1 MRRDDLAVLLLAIV
15 WGLLHVD
22 SCDPLQRPSRR
33 ELRIPRDRHV
43 VDEGSR
49 RIESHPKQVGPL
61 DPVSDHLGARGL
73 DSSHDDTVLRTP
85 TSNIS
90 DHALHAHAIKG
101 LASSASHPRFH
112 DLERADLT
120 VSTSGVTA
128 EPALKRRDVG
138 QSKSLH
144 RGCVGRDDVI
154 DHRARFAFLPRAR
167 RELRPECRDKS
178 IEVGSEKGFHWR
190 WVPQYCAVR

>member
-1 MRRDDLAVLLLAIV
+1 MLILTT
-15 WGLLHVD
+15 
-22 SCDPLQRPSRR
+22 S
-33 ELRIPRDRHV
+33 EN
-43 VDEGSR
+43 GSR

-101 LASSASHPRFH
+101 LASSASHPRIN
-112 DLERADLT
+112 DLERADLA
-120 VSTSGVTA
+120 VSTFGVTA
-128 EPALKRRDVG
+128 ETALECRDVG

-144 RGCVGRDDVI
+144 RGCVGRDDVR
-154 DHRARFAFLPRAR
+154 DHRARFAFLPRVR
-167 RELRPECRDKS
+167 RELRPECRDKG
-178 IEVGSEKGFHWR
+178 IQVGSEKGFHPR